1 MASFGK
7 KIYHQDT
14 NTEQS
19 DFRPLPE
26 GIYGMEITESDYGE
40 VGQGKQAKFVA
51 TVLAPQEYEGRT
63 LHIREWHEHP
73 NETSQRIGNDNIGKL
88 ARACGLDNGY
98 EATEE
103 FHSRPFVAK
112 VGFDKPYQAKKDGVP
127 LKDEY
132 GEPVMRRNNK
142 VVRYYYPEED
152 APEPFVA
159 SDEIPPIGAGTG
171 KPANDNRAAA
181 NDNKPAAE
189 SRAKAGGGKYPWK
202 K

>member
-14 NTEQS
+14 NTEQA

-26 GIYGMEITESDYGE
+26 GVYGMEVTESDYGD
-40 VGQGKQAKFVA
+40 VGQGKQVKFVA
-51 TVLAPQEYEGRT
+51 TIMAPQEYEGRT

-73 NETSQRIGNDNIGKL
+73 NDTSQRIGNENIGKL

-127 LKDEY
+127 LKDEN
-132 GEPVMRRNNK
+132 GQPVMRRNNK
-142 VVRYYYPEED
+142 VVRFYYPEED

-159 SDEIPPIGAGTG
+159 SDDLPPITA
-171 KPANDNRAAA
+171 AAA
-181 NDNKPAAE
+181 NDNRRPAANDN
-189 SRAKAGGGKYPWK
+189 APAPAAGGVKSRPWGKK
-202 K
+202 